1 MELTFHKSSPFHFS
15 KPLIAETFYHTLNQ
29 NSHLYSKTF
38 QNFIFFNQCNVP
50 LKEIVGTSSI
60 YKAVKSGTLL
70 LGAAGGPQHFHL
82 GPHLLSAAAPAAQ
95 GTPQNACSS
104 AEQNLQTSVLKVI
117 RANLTR
123 DAYVSP

>member
-1 MELTFHKSSPFHFS
+1 M
-15 KPLIAETFYHTLNQ
+15 
-29 NSHLYSKTF
+29 F

-50 LKEIVGTSSI
+50 LKEIVGTSSM

-70 LGAAGGPQHFHL
+70 LRAAGGPQHVHL

-104 AEQNLQTSVLKVI
+104 TEQNLQTSVLKVI